1 MLFRSVTTVGSV
13 GAIVSGPMGR
23 RTHTGTA
30 NIYVIVNGEHAL
42 LDCYER
48 AGCATIVPGKYYG
61 ERDGDG
67 IWISYQMPVTHKP
80 ARDHYKI
87 AGSW

>member
-1 MLFRSVTTVGSV
+1 MSVAMQVAAV
-13 GAIVSGPMGR
+13 AAIVNDSTGR
-23 RTHTGTA
+23 RTHTDTA
-30 NIYVIVNGEHAL
+30 SIYVVVNGEHAL

-48 AGCATIVPGKYYG
+48 RTGCATIKAGTYYG

-67 IWISYQMPVTHKP
+67 IWLNYQMPITHKP
-80 ARDHYKI
+80 MRNHYKI